1 MRSSARDRC
10 PPEAMVEDSAPIDQA
25 AHLYADVSENR
36 LDVLAHFQVHGSFVL
51 TVPSGGTVL
60 KIKSVE
66 NSRLSTV
73 AEAVDQA
80 KPSEQSILRLARL
93 IGRQMARDDIK
104 DRRSCA
110 SPEKETT
117 PI

>member
-1 MRSSARDRC
+1 
-10 PPEAMVEDSAPIDQA
+10 MVEDSAPIDQA
-25 AHLYADVSENR
+25 AHLYAEVSENR
-36 LDVLAHFQVHGSFVL
+36 LDVLAHFQVHGSSVL

-104 DRRSCA
+104 DRRSDCA
-110 SPEKETT
+110 SPEKEIT